1 MAKGIDNR
9 DPRSGALI
17 GPQIELTP
25 EEIPLLA
32 DYIMGKLESMEKDH
46 PYLLEDEEYKDVKN
60 RLRDEGIT
68 PTENTGFIL
77 GTLYVDLILCLKRI
91 GESNQNVV
99 SFRPSKKEVRKIPEG
114 YFPVTFDD
122 LKNDFSQAI
131 QPEHIE
137 NALTAAAES
146 IIMGE
151 LEGGIQRVIPRY
163 CESVK
168 TEIIEVLSRSS
179 GEEDDA
185 TGSVISKFGIDN
197 LLTSLF
203 QDDESL
209 ALLALHSSSVD
220 HQSENLTVRIVEIIL
235 RTREEIRNEYEGT
248 AKKAKI
254 TRDDIEA
261 LKQTGWT
268 AVIAAANK
276 MRKPKAPTTGREQRL
291 ELALRICFTETR
303 FRLMSTLRVV

>member
-9 DPRSGALI
+9 D
-17 GPQIELTP
+17 PQIELTP

-32 DYIMGKLESMEKDH
+32 DYIIGKLEGMEKDH

-68 PTENTGFIL
+68 PTDNTEFIL
-77 GTLYVDLILCLKRI
+77 GTIYVDLILCLKRI

-99 SFRPSKKEVRKIPEG
+99 SFRPLKKEVRKIPGG

-168 TEIIEVLSRSS
+168 TEILEVLARSN
-179 GEEDDA
+179 DNDNDA
-185 TGSVISKFGIDN
+185 IESAISKFGMDN
-197 LLTSLF
+197 LLELLR
-203 QDDESL
+203 QEDEDLVLSIL
-209 ALLALHSSSVD
+209 RSSGVD
-220 HQSENLTVRIVEIIL
+220 HQVEDFLKRQIIEIIL
-235 RTREEIRNEYEGT
+235 QTREEITNEYEGT

-254 TRDDIEA
+254 TRDDMEA
-261 LKQTGWT
+261 LKQTGWA